1 MPQTLRIA
9 GGGSLRGEVT
19 PPADKSISHRA
30 FLIPPLWR
38 GKGSV
43 RFRIS
48 ADQLG
53 EDALAS
59 AAAMQAM
66 GVDVRLG
73 SEMLITPG
81 PLRSPERPIDCGNS
95 GTTMR
100 LLAGIIAGS
109 PGVEAELV
117 GDESLSR
124 RPMRRVVEPLRQM
137 GADIEGDTAPL
148 RISGRRLN
156 GIFFENTLCSAQVKS
171 SLLLAGLGAE
181 GQTEV
186 WEPTT
191 SRDHTERMFER
202 LGAPF
207 LRTPAGDPV
216 VKGLTP
222 WGRPRHES
230 GEDESSFALIV
241 PPDIS
246 GAAFW
251 MVGAAIVPGSEVRVS
266 HGMNPT
272 RDGVLEVLRAAG
284 VGMAIE
290 PSTGGLEEAAW
301 TAIRQTN
308 SLRAF
313 EVSGPIIP
321 RLIDEIPILCVL
333 ASQCEGVTRIRDAR
347 ELRVKESDRLAQMAE
362 GLRAMGVRVEE
373 YEDGLDIHGAA
384 SLQGAEIHAH
394 GDHRIA
400 MSFAIAGLIA
410 EGETVIHGA
419 ETIATSYPRF
429 AADLEALRAG

>member
-1 MPQTLRIA
+1 VPQTLRIA

-38 GKGSV
+38 GKGDI
-43 RFRIS
+43 RFRIQ

-73 SEMLITPG
+73 DEMTVAPG
-81 PLRSPERPIDCGNS
+81 PLRSPSSPIDCGNS

-100 LLAGIIAGS
+100 LIAGIIAGS
-109 PGVEAELV
+109 PGVEATLV

-124 RPMRRVVEPLRQM
+124 RPMRRVVDPLRQM
-137 GADIEGDTAPL
+137 GAEIDGDTAPL
-148 RISGRRLN
+148 RISGRRLQ
-156 GIFFENTLCSAQVKS
+156 GIFFENILCSAQVKS
-171 SLLLAGLGAE
+171 CLLLAGLGAE

-191 SRDHTERMFER
+191 SRDHTERMMKR

-216 VKGLTP
+216 VKGLSP
-222 WGRPRHES
+222 WGQPDL
-230 GEDESSFALIV
+230 GEDFLISV

-251 MVGAAIVPGSEVRVS
+251 MVGAAIVPGSQVRVA
-266 HGMNPT
+266 HGLNPT
-272 RDGVLEVLRAAG
+272 RDGILDVLRAAG
-284 VGMAIE
+284 IGLSSEEA
-290 PSTGGLEEAAW
+290 SGGLEESAFTTIA
-301 TAIRQTN
+301 TPEA
-308 SLRAF
+308 LRPF
-313 EVSGPIIP
+313 EVSGPLIP
-321 RLIDEIPILCVL
+321 RLIDEIPVLCIL
-333 ASQCEGVTRIRDAR
+333 ASQCEGVSRIRDAR

-362 GLRAMGVRVEE
+362 GLRAMGVEVEE
-373 YEDGLDIHGAA
+373 YEDGLDIHGPAR
-384 SLQGAEIHAH
+384 LRGAEIHAH

-410 EGETVIHGA
+410 EGETIIHGA

-429 AADLEALRAG
+429 TADLESLRAG